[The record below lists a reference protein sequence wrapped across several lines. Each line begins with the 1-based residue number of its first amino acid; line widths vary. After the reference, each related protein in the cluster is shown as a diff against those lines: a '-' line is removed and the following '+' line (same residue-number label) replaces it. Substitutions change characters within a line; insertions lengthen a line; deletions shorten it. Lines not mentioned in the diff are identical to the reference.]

1 MNKKKKKM
9 IDYGR
14 YGYFFIAPFFITYL
28 VFQLWP
34 LINTFYYSTLTYY
47 KRNGREFMEFAGL
60 QNFVNILG
68 MAAGE
73 RGYVLSYL
81 KNTLVM
87 WGCNFVP
94 QILVSLLLAVWLTDE
109 KVKVKGTGAMKVIVY
124 LPSVITA
131 ASVSVLFKSLFSQY
145 GPITQ
150 TLKDWGVLSKNF
162 DFMSSVAGSRG
173 LISTI
178 LWWMWFG
185 NTTILLMAGMMGI
198 DTSLFEAAEV
208 DGATST
214 QVFYKIT
221 LPLLRPILVYVV
233 ITSLIGGLQLF
244 DVPQIL
250 TNGTGDPMRSTMTL
264 IMFLNK
270 HLYSKNYGM
279 AGAVSVILFIIT
291 AILSLIVFKVT
302 GNDKRK
308 A

>member
-34 LINTFYYSTLTYY
+34 LINTFYYSTLSYY

-131 ASVSVLFKSLFSQY
+131 ASVSVLIFIFPVRTNHPDVEGLGRSQQELRFYVQRSRKSWADLH
-145 GPITQ
+145 
-150 TLKDWGVLSKNF
+150 N
-162 DFMSSVAGSRG
+162 SV
-173 LISTI
+173 
-178 LWWMWFG
+178 
-185 NTTILLMAGMMGI
+185 
-198 DTSLFEAAEV
+198 V
-208 DGATST
+208 D
-214 QVFYKIT
+214 
-221 LPLLRPILVYVV
+221 VV
-233 ITSLIGGLQLF
+233 W
-244 DVPQIL
+244 
-250 TNGTGDPMRSTMTL
+250 
-264 IMFLNK
+264 
-270 HLYSKNYGM
+270 
-279 AGAVSVILFIIT
+279 
-291 AILSLIVFKVT
+291 
-302 GNDKRK
+302 
-308 A
+308 

>member
-150 TLKDWGVLSKNF
+150 TLKD
-162 DFMSSVAGSRG
+162 
-173 LISTI
+173 
-178 LWWMWFG
+178 
-185 NTTILLMAGMMGI
+185 
-198 DTSLFEAAEV
+198 
-208 DGATST
+208 
-214 QVFYKIT
+214 
-221 LPLLRPILVYVV
+221 
-233 ITSLIGGLQLF
+233 
-244 DVPQIL
+244 
-250 TNGTGDPMRSTMTL
+250 
-264 IMFLNK
+264 
-270 HLYSKNYGM
+270 
-279 AGAVSVILFIIT
+279 
-291 AILSLIVFKVT
+291 
-302 GNDKRK
+302 
-308 A
+308 